1 MKAIEN
7 VSKAMLVALCIG
19 LGACASSKE
28 DIPTQ
33 YVSPL
38 QYSSYKCSQIEMEMQ
53 MVSRRV
59 SELAGEVD
67 KRASNDSAK
76 MGVGLILLW
85 PTLFF
90 LDGDGPQAVEYGR
103 LKGEFEALEK
113 AAIQKNCKIKIE
125 RYRAQTEPPAK
136 PKEEEDQYEIKKSR

>member
-1 MKAIEN
+1 MRTLLSAILVLSL
-7 VSKAMLVALCIG
+7 VS
-19 LGACASSKE
+19 ACASSKE

-38 QYSSYKCSQIEMEMQ
+38 QYNSYKCSQIEMEMES
-53 MVSRRV
+53 VSRRV
-59 SELAGEVD
+59 SELSGEVD
-67 KRASNDSAK
+67 RRSSNDSVK

-90 LDGDGPQAVEYGR
+90 LDGDGPQATEYGR

-113 AAIQKNCKIKIE
+113 ASIQKNCRIKTE
-125 RYRAQTEPPAK
+125 RFRPVVKA
-136 PKEEEDQYEIKKSR
+136 EEVKKSEKAYP